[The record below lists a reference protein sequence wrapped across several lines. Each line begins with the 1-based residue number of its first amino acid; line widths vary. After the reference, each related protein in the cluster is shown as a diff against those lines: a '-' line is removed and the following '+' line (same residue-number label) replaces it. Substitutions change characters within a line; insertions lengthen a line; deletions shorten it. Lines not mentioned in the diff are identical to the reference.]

1 MRQREGKSR
10 SLLAGPWRSADASP
24 IPCRGLGVLSGLS
37 VAALQYTGQ
46 PFLCLGAQSGFC
58 TVRGP
63 GNLQCRSRGPV
74 YVTNLPPGVK
84 RRQDH
89 YKYVPLM
96 VPLIGH
102 ALRQTNLGTMALG
115 SKGFHPTAHRSF
127 FITGGCCI
135 MGFIGKTEFVTY

>member
-1 MRQREGKSR
+1 MAFAQYEGPEIFN
-10 SLLAGPWRSADASP
+10 AG
-24 IPCRGLGVLSGLS
+24 
-37 VAALQYTGQ
+37 Q
-46 PFLCLGAQSGFC
+46 
-58 TVRGP
+58 
-63 GNLQCRSRGPV
+63 GPV

-84 RRQDH
+84 RHQDH

-127 FITGGCCI
+127 FITGGCYI
-135 MGFIGKTEFVTY
+135 ILNPAVGWQNSREVLE